1 MSAPPKTV
9 LDVGPGEAEAI
20 RLAVQRADPRTLE
33 SGRAL
38 AEAQDADG
46 LTGFLSDPR
55 VSGSIYDLPRP
66 IEPATIGRWI
76 EACAAARQRGEG
88 LLMLTR
94 DADGVISGYSKIT
107 VWPERSA
114 AELAGAIRA
123 DRQNAGQGGAGAW
136 RTVHWMFET
145 LGVRLI
151 CLTAAMDNIRSARLI
166 EAMGFVRMGE
176 RTAVADDGV
185 ERQSLYWEM
194 TREDWRGPA
203 AVQTT

>member
-9 LDVGPGEAEAI
+9 LNVEPGEAEAI
-20 RLAVQRADPRTLE
+20 RLAVQRADPRTLDG
-33 SGRAL
+33 GRAF
-38 AEAQDADG
+38 AEAHDADA

-55 VSGSIYDLPRP
+55 VSGPIYDLPRP
-66 IEPATIGRWI
+66 IEPDAIGRWI
-76 EACAAARQRGEG
+76 ETCAAARQRGEG

-94 DADGVISGYSKIT
+94 DTDGTISGYSKIT
-107 VWPERSA
+107 VWPERAA

-176 RTAVADDGV
+176 RTAIADDGTQ
-185 ERQSLYWEM
+185 RQSLYWEM
-194 TREDWRGPA
+194 TRDAWRGPSA
-203 AVQTT
+203 